1 MKVQNPIH
9 ILIGIVFIGFL
20 PRAQAVIP
28 APDGGYPGGNTA
40 EGERA
45 LLHLTT
51 GTYNTALG
59 FLALRRNT
67 DGQFNT
73 GVGAGTLLFNRG
85 DQSKEE
91 GVQNTAI
98 GAAAL
103 LRNTTGSF
111 NTATGVDA
119 LLSNTTGGGNTA
131 TGVDALFSNSSG
143 VSNTAIGEQAL
154 ESNTTGGFNT
164 ATGVA
169 ALFNNNTG
177 SANTADGVDAL
188 LSNTTGDSNTASG
201 DAALFNNTTGI
212 GNTALGFG
220 AGSGVTTAS
229 NVICIGANVTGAN
242 VSNSCFIGNIRDVTT
257 AMGDAIPVVIDSAG
271 QLGTA
276 SSSQRF
282 KKEIKP
288 MDQASE
294 AILALE
300 PVTFR
305 YKSDNTTT
313 TQFGLIAEE
322 VAAVNPDLVVHDE
335 KGEIYTVRYEAVNAM
350 LLNEFLKQHRKVEQQ
365 ERKIQ
370 EQDYK
375 VREQAATISA
385 MQSTVTQQQKGM
397 EVLTAQLRQQ
407 AAQIQRVSAQLAA
420 ASPSLADLRAANSR
434 KWLTT
439 ISKAAALALT
449 ANSNLNNPAHNK
461 RNRNKQ

>member
-9 ILIGIVFIGFL
+9 ILIGIVCIGFL
-20 PRAQAVIP
+20 PTAQAVVP
-28 APDGGYPGGNTA
+28 PPDGGYPGGNTA
-40 EGERA
+40 EGESA

-67 DGQFNT
+67 EGQFNT

-85 DQSKEE
+85 DQSAEE

-103 LRNTTGSF
+103 LKNTTGSF
-111 NTATGVDA
+111 NTATGVSA
-119 LLSNTTGGGNTA
+119 LLSNTSGGGNTA
-131 TGVDALFSNSSG
+131 TGVDALFSNSTG
-143 VSNTAIGEQAL
+143 VSNTATGDQAL

-164 ATGVA
+164 ATGVS
-169 ALFNNNTG
+169 ALFNNTTG
-177 SANTADGVDAL
+177 SANTASGVDAL

-201 DAALFNNTTGI
+201 DAALFNNTAGI

-229 NVICIGANVTGAN
+229 NVICIGANVIGAN
-242 VSNSCFIGNIRDVTT
+242 VSNSCFVGNIREVTT

-271 QLGTA
+271 QLGTT

-282 KKEIKP
+282 KKEIQP

-294 AILALE
+294 AILALK

-305 YKSDNTTT
+305 YKSDNTAT

-322 VAAVNPDLVVHDE
+322 VAAVNPELVVRDE
-335 KGEIYTVRYEAVNAM
+335 KGEIYTVRYDAVNAM
-350 LLNEFLKQHRKVEQQ
+350 LLNEFLKQHRKIEQQ

-370 EQDYK
+370 EQDYR
-375 VREQAATISA
+375 VREQGATISA
-385 MQSTVTQQQKGM
+385 MQSTVTQQQKGI

-407 AAQIQRVSAQLAA
+407 ATQIQRVSAQLE
-420 ASPSLADLRAANSR
+420 
-434 KWLTT
+434 
-439 ISKAAALALT
+439 ISKRAPQVV
-449 ANSNLNNPAHNK
+449 NNNE
-461 RNRNKQ
+461 

>member
-1 MKVQNPIH
+1 M
-9 ILIGIVFIGFL
+9 FL
-20 PRAQAVIP
+20 RCLAIP
-28 APDGGYPGGNTA
+28 
-40 EGERA
+40 
-45 LLHLTT
+45 
-51 GTYNTALG
+51 
-59 FLALRRNT
+59 
-67 DGQFNT
+67 
-73 GVGAGTLLFNRG
+73 
-85 DQSKEE
+85 S
-91 GVQNTAI
+91 
-98 GAAAL
+98 
-103 LRNTTGSF
+103 
-111 NTATGVDA
+111 
-119 LLSNTTGGGNTA
+119 GGGNTA
-131 TGVDALFSNSSG
+131 TGVDTLFSNSTG
-143 VSNTAIGEQAL
+143 VSNTAIGGQAL

-169 ALFNNNTG
+169 ALFNNTTG
-177 SANTADGVDAL
+177 SANMATGVDAL

-242 VSNSCFIGNIRDVTT
+242 VSNSCFVGNIREVTT

-271 QLGTA
+271 QLGTS

-294 AILALE
+294 AILALK

-305 YKSDNTTT
+305 YKSDNTAT

-322 VAAVNPDLVVHDE
+322 VAAVNPELVVHDE

-350 LLNEFLKQHRKVEQQ
+350 LLNEFLKEHRKVEQQ

-375 VREQAATISA
+375 VREQGATISA

-407 AAQIQRVSAQLAA
+407 ATQIQRVSAQLEV
-420 ASPSLADLRAANSR
+420 SKRA
-434 KWLTT
+434 
-439 ISKAAALALT
+439 
-449 ANSNLNNPAHNK
+449 PQVVNK
-461 RNRNKQ
+461 NQ

>member
-9 ILIGIVFIGFL
+9 ILIGIVCFGIS
-20 PRAQAVIP
+20 PMVQAVNP
-28 APDGGYPGGNTA
+28 PPDGGYPGGNTA
-40 EGERA
+40 KGESA

-67 DGQFNT
+67 EGQFNT

-85 DQSKEE
+85 DQSRDE
-91 GVQNTAI
+91 GVQNTGI

-111 NTATGVDA
+111 NTATGVAA

-131 TGVDALFSNSSG
+131 TGVDTLFSNSTG
-143 VSNTAIGEQAL
+143 VSNTAIGAQAL
-154 ESNTTGGFNT
+154 ESNTIGGFNT

-169 ALFNNNTG
+169 ALFNNTTG
-177 SANTADGVDAL
+177 SANTATGVDAL

-229 NVICIGANVTGAN
+229 NVICIGANVTGGN

-271 QLGTA
+271 QLGTT

-294 AILALE
+294 AILTLK

-305 YKSDNTTT
+305 YKGDNTAR
-313 TQFGLIAEE
+313 TQFGLIAED
-322 VAAVNPDLVVHDE
+322 VAAVSPDLVVHDG

-350 LLNEFLKQHRKVEQQ
+350 LLNEFLKQHCKVEQL

-375 VREQAATISA
+375 VRDRAATISA
-385 MQSTVTQQQKGM
+385 MHSTVTQQQKGM

-407 AAQIQRVSAQLAA
+407 AAQIQRVSAQLEV
-420 ASPSLADLRAANSR
+420 SKRAPQVV
-434 KWLTT
+434 
-439 ISKAAALALT
+439 
-449 ANSNLNNPAHNK
+449 NNN
-461 RNRNKQ
+461 Q